1 VKYAVF
7 TVSTPEYTPEEA
19 LGVLKELGYDGVEW
33 RVIDQDPAADGGAPG
48 FWRGNRCTLPLRTF
62 VQDAP
67 RIRALTERVG
77 LATTN
82 VGAYAECGDL
92 AGVEQ
97 VMRGSALLGAPS
109 ARVRVPRYDG
119 RESYRRMRD
128 RARGEFQ
135 DVEALAKQYEVRA
148 VVETHQGTLTPSAS
162 ALASFLYGFDPQW
175 TGALFDPGN
184 MVVEGHEEYQLGLEA
199 LGPYLAHVQIK
210 NAWWQQ
216 TATRPDGGVEWKAE
230 WAPLK
235 KGVVDIP
242 SVFRALAAVGYAGW
256 VSFEDFS
263 VEQPLRERL
272 RDNLEYV
279 QAVVT
284 GLSRPA

>member
-19 LGVLKELGYDGVEW
+19 VGVLKELGYDGVEW
-33 RVIDQDPAADGGAPG
+33 RVIDQEPASDGRPG
-48 FWRGNRCTLPLRTF
+48 FWQGNRCTLPLRTF
-62 VQDAP
+62 VEDAP
-67 RIRALTERVG
+67 RIRSLTERVG
-77 LATTN
+77 LETTN
-82 VGAYAECGDL
+82 VGAYAGCDDL
-92 AGVEQ
+92 ARVEQ
-97 VMRGSALLGAPS
+97 VMRGAALLGAPS

-119 RESYRRMRD
+119 TENYRRMRD
-128 RARGEFQ
+128 RARGQFQ

-148 VVETHQGTLTPSAS
+148 VIETHQGTLTPSAS
-162 ALASFLYGFDPQW
+162 SLASFLYGFDPQW

-184 MVVEGHEEYQLGLEA
+184 MAVEGYEHYQLGLEA

-210 NAWWQQ
+210 NAWWH
-216 TATRPDGGVEWKAE
+216 AIGTRPDGSAEWNTA

-235 KGVVDIP
+235 KGVVDMQ
-242 SVFRALAAVGYAGW
+242 SVFRALAAVGYDDW

-263 VEQPLRERL
+263 IEQPLRERL

-279 QAVVT
+279 KEIVS
-284 GLSRPA
+284 GL